1 MNTIPLNPDSYR
13 KEGWW
18 RDRLVTDDLRDLAV
32 SRPNDTATV
41 TYSADGG
48 WTERLT
54 FAELAEAVDS
64 IAAGLLELNVGPGE
78 PVCYQIP
85 NWWYFTAM
93 HLACNRIGAV
103 SCPVIPILRRRELTY
118 MLGTLRARVF
128 IVPTTYRRYDHAA
141 LGKSL
146 LDTVDTLKYVF
157 DIDGP
162 RDGRGSFQ
170 KHFLGRSGSALPIA
184 SLDQRRPSPDDI
196 ASIQFT
202 SGTTGEPKGVL
213 HTHNTLFATT
223 RLLPWALRLT
233 GDDVV
238 IMPSPLA
245 HASGFLYGVLMPITW
260 GQKVVYQDIWDA
272 RRFLELIDAERGTYS
287 IGSPPFVMD
296 TIRVC
301 QELGR
306 DARPLRIFS
315 CAGAPIP
322 RYLAKQT
329 PEVLGA
335 RLANN
340 WGLTETGAATITPYD
355 RLDRASDS
363 DGLVSPAMQ
372 IKIVDDDG
380 VELPR
385 GRPGRLLI
393 RGASKF
399 VGYFERPDLT
409 SAVVDDDG
417 WLDTGDLASMDAE
430 GFVSLT
436 GRIKDIVIRGGENI
450 PVVEVEAA
458 LYQHPD
464 VRDVAII
471 GVPDRRLGERA
482 CAVVVPADGRVPTLA
497 GLVEYLD
504 RMGFAKQFWPERLEL
519 VQTLPRTP
527 AGKVQKFILQERF
540 AGTSRD

>member
-1 MNTIPLNPDSYR
+1 MSTIPLNPDSYR

-18 RDRLVTDDLRDLAV
+18 RDRLVVDDLEDLAV
-32 SRPNDTATV
+32 SRPNDVAMV

-54 FAELAEAVDS
+54 FAELAEEVDS
-64 IAAGLLELNVGPGE
+64 IATGLLELGVAPGE
-78 PVCYQIP
+78 PVCHQIP
-85 NWWYFTAM
+85 NWWYFTAV
-93 HLACNRIGAV
+93 HLACSRIGAI
-103 SCPVIPILRRRELTY
+103 SCPVVPILRQRELTQ
-118 MLGTLRARVF
+118 MLRTIRARVF
-128 IVPTTYRRYDHAA
+128 IVPTSYRRYDHSA
-141 LGKSL
+141 LGRKL
-146 LDTVDTLKYVF
+146 LDSIDTLEYVF

-162 RDGRGSFQ
+162 RDGNGSFQ
-170 KHFLGRSGSALPIA
+170 KQFLGRRGTAIPREL
-184 SLDQRRPSPDDI
+184 LEQRKPSPDDV

-223 RLLPWALRLT
+223 RLLPWALELT
-233 GDDVV
+233 SDDVV

-245 HASGFLYGVLMPITW
+245 HASGLLYGVLMPITW

-272 RRFLELIDAERGTYS
+272 RRFLEIIDAEGGTYT

-296 TIRVC
+296 TIRAC
-301 QELGR
+301 QDLGR
-306 DARPLRIFS
+306 DAKPLRIFS

-340 WGLTETGAATITPYD
+340 WGLTETGAATITPFA
-355 RLDRASDS
+355 RLDRAGDS
-363 DGLVSPAMQ
+363 DGMVSPAME
-372 IKIVDDDG
+372 IKIVDDAG
-380 VELPR
+380 NELPR
-385 GRPGRLLI
+385 GESGRLLV

-409 SAVVDDDG
+409 RAVVDEDG
-417 WLDTGDLASMDAE
+417 WLDSGDLASMDCE
-430 GFVSLT
+430 GYVSLT
-436 GRIKDIVIRGGENI
+436 GRAKDIVIRGGENI

-464 VRDVAII
+464 VHEVAII
-471 GVPDRRLGERA
+471 GVPDPRLGERA
-482 CAVVVPADGRVPTLA
+482 CAIVVAADGCTPTLPS
-497 GLVEYLD
+497 LVKHLEHL
-504 RMGFAKQFWPERLEL
+504 GFAKQFWPERLEL
-519 VQTLPRTP
+519 VNALPRTA
-527 AGKVQKFILQERF
+527 AGKVQKFVLQQQFR
-540 AGTSRD
+540 

>member
-1 MNTIPLNPDSYR
+1 LTPDSYR

-18 RDRLVTDDLRDLAV
+18 RDRLVVDDLQDLAV
-32 SRPNDTATV
+32 SRPDDVASV

-64 IAAGLLELNVGPGE
+64 IAAGLLELGVAPGE
-78 PVCYQIP
+78 PVCHQIP
-85 NWWYFTAM
+85 NWWYFTAV
-93 HLACNRIGAV
+93 HLACGRIGAI
-103 SCPVIPILRRRELTY
+103 SCPVVPILRQRELSY
-118 MLGTLRARVF
+118 MLRTLRARVF
-128 IVPTTYRRYDHAA
+128 IVPTTYRRFDHAG
-141 LGKSL
+141 LGRSL
-146 LDTVDTLKYVF
+146 VDSIDSLKYVF

-162 RDGRGSFQ
+162 RDGKGSFQ
-170 KHFLGRSGSALPIA
+170 KHFLRYSGSALPHDL
-184 SLDQRRPSPDDI
+184 LDARKPRPDDV

-202 SGTTGEPKGVL
+202 SGTTGEPKGVV

-223 RLLPWALRLT
+223 RLLPWALELT
-233 GDDVV
+233 SDDVV

-260 GQKVVYQDIWDA
+260 GQKVVYQDVWDA
-272 RRFLELIDAERGTYS
+272 RRFLELIDAEGGTYT

-301 QELGR
+301 EELGR

-322 RYLAKQT
+322 RYLAKRT

-340 WGLTETGAATITPYD
+340 WGLTETGAATITPYAQ
-355 RLDRASDS
+355 LDRANDS
-363 DGLVSPAMQ
+363 DGLVSPAME
-372 IKIVDDDG
+372 IRIADDDG
-380 VELPR
+380 NELPR
-385 GRPGRLLI
+385 GMPGRLLV

-409 SAVVDDDG
+409 KAVVDDDG
-417 WLDTGDLASMDAE
+417 WLDSGDLASMDDE
-430 GFVSLT
+430 GFVALT
-436 GRIKDIVIRGGENI
+436 GRAKDIVIRGGENI

-458 LYQHPD
+458 LYQHPE
-464 VRDVAII
+464 VHEVAII
-471 GVPDRRLGERA
+471 GVPDSRLGERA
-482 CAVVVPADGRVPTLA
+482 CAVVVAMDGCTPTLPS
-497 GLVEYLD
+497 LVKHLEHL
-504 RMGFAKQFWPERLEL
+504 GFAKQFWPERIEI
-519 VQTLPRTP
+519 VEALPRTA
-527 AGKVQKFILQERF
+527 AGKVRKFVLQQRF
-540 AGTSRD
+540 SGE